1 MRGIPE
7 LANDVAALYYDT
19 VPKEKRAGKCQITI
33 KHIIFSCQSRFTPF
47 QWARMYEPSEYL
59 GRAKIVN
66 DHVKEQLNRKSIR
79 YNWHEAYVTV
89 IEGILARG
97 DRRLCDAIVKVYEKG
112 RIL

>member
-1 MRGIPE
+1 
-7 LANDVAALYYDT
+7 
-19 VPKEKRAGKCQITI
+19 
-33 KHIIFSCQSRFTPF
+33 
-47 QWARMYEPSEYL
+47 MYEPSEYL

-97 DRRLCDAIVKVYEKG
+97 DRRLCDAIVKVYERADIMMPG
-112 RIL
+112 QSILTMTDGLIR